1 MAAKTQFPAEK
12 IDFTEV
18 KDGVFSTFM
27 DFRSGNSEPFPKI
40 RFGKS
45 IMVHTD
51 IFGRMF
57 SVIKVLPE
65 NYSDK
70 KKFDEVWGVQFRGKP
85 YVKIGNYCY
94 EIKRTTNG
102 KITSALPV

>member
-1 MAAKTQFPAEK
+1 
-12 IDFTEV
+12 
-18 KDGVFSTFM
+18 
-27 DFRSGNSEPFPKI
+27 
-40 RFGKS
+40 
-45 IMVHTD
+45 MVHTD

-94 EIKRTTNG
+94 
-102 KITSALPV
+102 